1 MVNKDIELLK
11 EGINQGFEDFKVE
24 IVEELQKEMVSVVE
38 EVNAGT
44 EANEVLWEDCK
55 HIGCIPI
62 PWVKYSLTL
71 DKVLLTKGLLST
83 TYDETRLFRVLDVT
97 LTRTLSQKIFGIGT
111 IIVKTSEETLVL
123 QGVRDSLKVKD
134 LISDTANKNRK
145 ANRSYRE
152 VGVNN
157 DSDNYDGYD
166 GPDDLF

>member
-1 MVNKDIELLK
+1 MSNNKEVEILK
-11 EGINQGFEDFKVE
+11 EGIEQGLDEFKRE
-24 IVEELQKEMVSVVE
+24 IVEELQKEMDSVVG
-38 EVNAGT
+38 EVRKAVNT

-55 HIGCIPI
+55 HIGFIPI

-111 IIVKTSEETLVL
+111 VIVKTSEETLVL
-123 QGVRDSLKVKD
+123 QGVKDSLKVKD

-152 VGVNN
+152 VGMNN
-157 DSDNYDGYD
+157 DSDNYDG
-166 GPDDLF
+166 PDDLF